1 MGGSTTPKC
10 DDLYHYFL
18 ASSFQHRC
26 YSPLI
31 DRFPFLSSF
40 QEYKNFFNRFCYPRS
55 SINSLSK
62 KKS

>member
-31 DRFPFLSSF
+31 DRFPFLF
-40 QEYKNFFNRFCYPRS
+40 QVYKSFFNRNFH
-55 SINSLSK
+55 ILVHI
-62 KKS
+62 

>member
-31 DRFPFLSSF
+31 DRSIFLLFSNTDI
-40 QEYKNFFNRFCYPRS
+40 QKFF
-55 SINSLSK
+55 
-62 KKS
+62 